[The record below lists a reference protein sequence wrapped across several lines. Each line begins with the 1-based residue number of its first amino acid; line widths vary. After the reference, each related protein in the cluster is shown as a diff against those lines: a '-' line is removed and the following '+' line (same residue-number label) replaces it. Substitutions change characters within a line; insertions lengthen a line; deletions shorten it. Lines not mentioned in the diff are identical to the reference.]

1 MENYRKI
8 IAVAGV
14 AAAFLFAFYS
24 LATAPRFEIPAAAQA
39 TVTPE
44 KANDVRSEYREAVL
58 RRMEMGDRVAV
69 PDDRI
74 GYLEGDV
81 KLVKKQEVVSE
92 KMRTKSMDRMPKVS
106 TGAEIERIAGRFQ
119 NPEFRD
125 GLKAFARNATE
136 DQKMAFLNVG
146 GKFYLDDLNAGAMAV
161 PRPTEDPEKKCRES
175 CERIFNIVCKEVCDW
190 DCRIVNSEKVCEK
203 SCKTI
208 CPEIENIVCKKL
220 CD

>member
-1 MENYRKI
+1 MGNYRKI

-14 AAAFLFAFYS
+14 AVAFLFAFYS

-44 KANDVRSEYREAVL
+44 NANSVRKEYREAVL
-58 RRMEMGDRVAV
+58 KRMEMGDRVAV
-69 PDDRI
+69 PEDRI

-81 KLVKKQEVVSE
+81 KLVNKQESVSE
-92 KMRTKSMDRMPKVS
+92 KMTTKSLDRMPKIS
-106 TGAEIERIAGRFQ
+106 AGAEIERIAGRFQ

-125 GLKAFARNATE
+125 GLKAFARNAA
-136 DQKMAFLNVG
+136 DDRKIAFLNG
-146 GKFYLDDLNAGAMAV
+146 GKFYLDDLNAGAKAV

-175 CERIFNIVCKEVCDW
+175 CERIFNIVCKEICEW
-190 DCRIVNSEKVCEK
+190 DCRIVNGEKVCEK